1 MDTIGEKALKSL
13 SYPCIDKLS
22 QSVKFRSERKVLTGF
37 WINLSLDIK
46 GLSLVIS
53 KTIKLKRERE
63 LIELKRVP
71 YSLLLKGP
79 IS

>member
-13 SYPCIDKLS
+13 SYPCIGKLS

-37 WINLSLDIK
+37 WINLSLDIG
-46 GLSLVIS
+46 GLSLVTS
-53 KTIKLKRERE
+53 KTIKLERERE
-63 LIELKRVP
+63 LAELERVP